1 MNQLTVNQS
10 MDVESVIE
18 RRVHRLVCGVVF
30 MLLLATYWLTTPDS
44 VSYWDCPEYVSAA
57 YLLEIGH
64 PPGNP
69 VWMLVEH
76 IVTLLSGPE
85 HAAYAVNLSSG
96 LFTAL
101 AGMLLASVLYKVTL
115 WLLRRRKESG
125 VCPVWGAAGTAA
137 VGALCFGWCDSSW
150 YSAVEAEVYAMSIF
164 FTALTVWLMVKWMF
178 TADNLAAN
186 RLLVL
191 LAYVFGLSIGVHQL
205 NLLAIPAL
213 SLIWGMK
220 RGIRSFTKLL
230 LIVVL
235 GALCVGV
242 ILIVI
247 MPKSISAA
255 AWLELLFVNR
265 LGMPMLT
272 GVVAFVLLLGILIV
286 AGMAVTLKTGLR
298 RFNLAFWMASLF
310 LIGYGAYALVP
321 IRGGIPS
328 PANSAMPGEPFSFAR
343 YQAREQYGAAPLFYG
358 YTPYSKPL
366 FQEEWKPG
374 ATRPEY
380 VKYAIEKKHKL
391 LMPYEPG
398 ARMNT
403 TRGRLLP
410 EDSAANAR
418 LIASGK
424 PGYIVKGYSLKNIY
438 TPELNSFLPRI
449 TSRNPV
455 DIASFADWVGMDTS
469 NMRRVEV
476 SEALDTL
483 GNPVPMMD
491 AAGNRVHKTSYKP
504 TAAQHLRMLGTYQIG
519 YMYFRYL
526 MWNFAGRQND
536 IPSQGEV
543 QHGNFIFGIDSIDNV
558 MLGAE
563 DYLPAEAGSA
573 NPGRNRYFGIPLLL
587 GILGLIWLLRSGHRG
602 RQVAAVSSL
611 LFVMT
616 GIAIVIY
623 LNQSPGEPRERDY
636 SFLGSFWA
644 YSIWIGYGALWVAR
658 MFRTPW
664 AFALTLM
671 VPAWMC
677 TENWDDHD
685 RSGRRA
691 AATIARITLESLDR
705 DAVIFVDGDNFT
717 FPLWYAQEVEGI
729 RTDVRVVNL
738 SYLGL
743 PGYAANMMRQ
753 WRESKPVNTT
763 LKRGDII
770 YDAFTQARIRD
781 NGDTLAANEQ
791 LQRLKDSGESGS
803 IPEFPARYASIRI
816 PGMDRD
822 TVFDMRKL
830 SETGGGRNVRFAQLI
845 MFDMLANAGDRPI
858 YWFAAARKAARL
870 HLDSAMLTPSLTGD
884 RFGKMTESA
893 GHAEL
898 MRGVDVT
905 EAPNATDRNVYMDAT
920 PARMVGQLRA
930 ALIKAARTMLS
941 EGRYKDAYMALYK
954 ADVLM
959 GTHPLSYPFVADADV
974 VRDTRYELGRLQLEL
989 ARHLGDPQ
997 STELRARGLYNLRR
1011 AERRKAAWRH
1021 YRKHLPERLRGAMA
1035 PLS

>member
-1 MNQLTVNQS
+1 MH
-10 MDVESVIE
+10 
-18 RRVHRLVCGVVF
+18 RRVCGIVF
-30 MLLLATYWLTTPDS
+30 VLLLATYWLTTPDS

-125 VCPVWGAAGTAA
+125 VRPVWGAAGAAA
-137 VGALCFGWCDSSW
+137 VGALCFGWCDSTW

-178 TADNLAAN
+178 TKDNLAAN

-213 SLIWGMK
+213 ALIWGMR
-220 RGIRSFTKLL
+220 RGIRNFWKLS

-235 GALCVGV
+235 GALCVGL

-272 GVVAFVLLLGILIV
+272 GVVVFVLLLGALIV
-286 AGMAVTLKTGLR
+286 TGLAVTLKMGLR
-298 RFNLAFWMASLF
+298 RFNLAFWMVSLF

-418 LIASGK
+418 LIASGR
-424 PGYIVKGYSLKNIY
+424 PGYIVKGYALKNIY

-455 DIASFADWVGMDTS
+455 DLASFGDWAGMDTS
-469 NMRRVEV
+469 SMRRVEV

-483 GNPVPMMD
+483 GNPVAMMD
-491 AAGNRVHKTSYKP
+491 ASGKRIRKTSYKP
-504 TAAQHLRMLGTYQIG
+504 TAAQHLRVLGTYQIG

-526 MWNFAGRQND
+526 MWNFVGRQND

-543 QHGNFIFGIDSIDNV
+543 QHGNFIFGINPIDNA

-563 DYLPAEAGSA
+563 DYLPAEAGAA

-644 YSIWIGYGALWVAR
+644 FAIWIGYGALWVAR

-671 VPAWMC
+671 VPAWMY

-691 AATIARITLESLDR
+691 AATIARTTLESLDR

-717 FPLWYAQEVEGI
+717 FPLWYAQEVEGV
-729 RTDVRVVNL
+729 RRDVRVVNL

-763 LKRGDII
+763 LKREDII
-770 YDAFTQARIRD
+770 YDAFTQVRISD
-781 NGDTLAANEQ
+781 SGDTLAAYEQ
-791 LQRLKDSGESGS
+791 LQRLKDSGEAGS
-803 IPEFPARYASIRI
+803 IPEFPARYALMRV

-822 TVFDMRKL
+822 MVFDMRKL
-830 SETGGGRNVRFAQLI
+830 SETGAGRTVRFAQLI

-858 YWFAAARKAARL
+858 YWFAAARKPALL
-870 HLDSAMLTPSLTGD
+870 HLDSAMLTQSLTGN
-884 RFGKMTESA
+884 RFGRMTEAA

-898 MRGVDVT
+898 MRGVNVA

-920 PARMVGQLRA
+920 PARMVGQFRA
-930 ALIKAARTMLS
+930 ALIKAARIMLS
-941 EGRYKDAYMALYK
+941 EGKFKDAYTTLYK

-959 GTHPLSYPFVADADV
+959 GDHPLSYPFVADGDV
-974 VRDTRYELGRLQLEL
+974 VRDTRHELGRLQLEL
-989 ARHLGDPQ
+989 ATHLTDPHA
-997 STELRARGLYNLRR
+997 TELRARGLYNLRR
-1011 AERRKAAWRH
+1011 AERRKAAWRR

>member
-1 MNQLTVNQS
+1 MNQS
-10 MDVESVIE
+10 MAVESVIE
-18 RRVHRLVCGVVF
+18 RRVHRRVCGVVF
-30 MLLLATYWLTTPDS
+30 ALLLATYWLTTPDS

-69 VWMLVEH
+69 VWMLAEH

-125 VCPVWGAAGTAA
+125 VRPVWGAAGTAA
-137 VGALCFGWCDSSW
+137 VGALCFGWCDSTW

-178 TADNLAAN
+178 TADKLASN

-213 SLIWGMK
+213 ALIWGMK
-220 RGIRSFTKLL
+220 RGIRSFRKLL

-235 GALCVGV
+235 GALCVGL

-272 GVVAFVLLLGILIV
+272 GVVAFVLLLGVLIV

-298 RFNLAFWMASLF
+298 RFNLAFWMISLF

-391 LMPYEPG
+391 LMPYEAC

-424 PGYIVKGYSLKNIY
+424 PGYIVKGYALKNIY

-455 DIASFADWVGMDTS
+455 DIASFADWAGMDTS

-543 QHGNFIFGIDSIDNV
+543 QHGNLIFGIDPIDNA

-563 DYLPAEAGSA
+563 DYLPAEAGVA

-587 GILGLIWLLRSGHRG
+587 GILGLIWLLCSGHRG

-644 YSIWIGYGALWVAR
+644 YAIWIGYGALWVAR
-658 MFRTPW
+658 MFKTPW

-717 FPLWYAQEVEGI
+717 FPLWYAQEVEGV
-729 RTDVRVVNL
+729 RRDVRVVNL

-770 YDAFTQARIRD
+770 YDAFTQAWISD
-781 NGDTLAANEQ
+781 NGDTLAAHEQ

-803 IPEFPARYASIRI
+803 IPEFPARYASIRV

-830 SETGGGRNVRFAQLI
+830 SETGTGCNVRFAQLI

-858 YWFAAARKAARL
+858 YWFAAARKPARL

-884 RFGKMTESA
+884 RFGRMRESA

-905 EAPNATDRNVYMDAT
+905 EVPNATDRNVYMDAT

-941 EGRYKDAYMALYK
+941 EGRYKDAYTALYK

-959 GTHPLSYPFVADADV
+959 GDHPLSYPFVADADV

-997 STELRARGLYNLRR
+997 ATELRARGLYNLRR
-1011 AERRKAAWRH
+1011 AERRKAAWRR

>member
-265 LGMPMLT
+265 LGMPMLS

-328 PANSAMPGEPFSFAR
+328 PANSAMPGEHFSFAR

>member
-1 MNQLTVNQS
+1 

-265 LGMPMLT
+265 LGMPMLS

>member
-1 MNQLTVNQS
+1 MNQS
-10 MDVESVIE
+10 MAIESVIE
-18 RRVHRLVCGVVF
+18 RRMHRRVCGVVF
-30 MLLLATYWLTTPDS
+30 ALLLATYWLTTPDS

-115 WLLRRRKESG
+115 WLLRRRKELG

-191 LAYVFGLSIGVHQL
+191 LAYIFGLSIGVHQL

-213 SLIWGMK
+213 ALIWGMK
-220 RGIRSFTKLL
+220 RGIRSFWKLV

-235 GALCVGV
+235 GALCVGL

-265 LGMPMLT
+265 LGMPMLS
-272 GVVAFVLLLGILIV
+272 GVVAFVLLLGVLIV

-298 RFNLAFWMASLF
+298 RFNLAFWMISLF

-543 QHGNFIFGIDSIDNV
+543 QHGNFIFGINPIDNA

-563 DYLPAEAGSA
+563 DYLPAEAGAA

-587 GILGLIWLLRSGHRG
+587 GILGMIWLLRSGHRG

-664 AFALTLM
+664 AFAFTLM

-677 TENWDDHD
+677 TENWYDHD

-717 FPLWYAQEVEGI
+717 FPLWYVQEVEGI

-930 ALIKAARTMLS
+930 ALVKAARTMLS

>member
-1 MNQLTVNQS
+1 MNQS
-10 MDVESVIE
+10 MAIESAIE
-18 RRVHRLVCGVVF
+18 RRVHRWVCGVVF
-30 MLLLATYWLTTPDS
+30 ALLLATYWLTTPDS

-69 VWMLVEH
+69 VWMLAEH
-76 IVTLLSGPE
+76 IVTLLYGPE

-125 VCPVWGAAGTAA
+125 VRPVWGAAGAAA
-137 VGALCFGWCDSSW
+137 VGALCFGWCDSTW

-178 TADNLAAN
+178 TKDNLAAN

-213 SLIWGMK
+213 ALIWGMR
-220 RGIRSFTKLL
+220 RGIRNFWKLS

-235 GALCVGV
+235 GALCVGL

-247 MPKSISAA
+247 MPKSISVA

-272 GVVAFVLLLGILIV
+272 GVVVFVLLLGALIV
-286 AGMAVTLKTGLR
+286 TGLAVTLKMGLR
-298 RFNLAFWMASLF
+298 RFNLAFWMVSLF

-418 LIASGK
+418 LIASGR
-424 PGYIVKGYSLKNIY
+424 PGYIVKGYTLKNIY

-455 DIASFADWVGMDTS
+455 DLASFGDWAGMDTS
-469 NMRRVEV
+469 SMRRVEV

-483 GNPVPMMD
+483 GNPVAMMD
-491 AAGNRVHKTSYKP
+491 ASGKRIRMTSYKP

-526 MWNFAGRQND
+526 MWNFVGRQND

-543 QHGNFIFGIDSIDNV
+543 QHGNFIFGINPIDNA

-563 DYLPAEAGSA
+563 DYLPAEAGAA

-644 YSIWIGYGALWVAR
+644 FAIWIGYGALWVAR

-691 AATIARITLESLDR
+691 AATIARTTLESLDR

-717 FPLWYAQEVEGI
+717 FPLWYAQEVEGV

-763 LKRGDII
+763 LKREDII
-770 YDAFTQARIRD
+770 YDAFAQARISD
-781 NGDTLAANEQ
+781 NGDTLAAHEQ
-791 LQRLKDSGESGS
+791 LQRLKDSGEAGS
-803 IPEFPARYASIRI
+803 VPEFPARYALMRV

-822 TVFDMRKL
+822 MVFDMRKL
-830 SETGGGRNVRFAQLI
+830 SETGAGRTVRFAQLI

-858 YWFAAARKAARL
+858 YWFAAARKPALL
-870 HLDSAMLTPSLTGD
+870 HLDSAILTQSLTGN
-884 RFGKMTESA
+884 RFGRMTEAA

-898 MRGVDVT
+898 MRGVNVA

-920 PARMVGQLRA
+920 PARMVGQFRA
-930 ALIKAARTMLS
+930 ALIKAGRIMLS
-941 EGRYKDAYMALYK
+941 EGKFKDAYTTLYK

-959 GTHPLSYPFVADADV
+959 GDHPLSYPFVADGDV
-974 VRDTRYELGRLQLEL
+974 VKDTRHELGRLQLEL
-989 ARHLGDPQ
+989 ATHLTDPHA
-997 STELRARGLYNLRR
+997 TELRARGLYNLRR
-1011 AERRKAAWRH
+1011 AERRKAAWRR

>member
-1 MNQLTVNQS
+1 MNQS
-10 MDVESVIE
+10 MAIESAIE
-18 RRVHRLVCGVVF
+18 RRVHRWVCGVVF
-30 MLLLATYWLTTPDS
+30 ALLLATYWLTTPDS

-125 VCPVWGAAGTAA
+125 VRPVWGAAGTAA
-137 VGALCFGWCDSSW
+137 VGALCFGWCDSTW

-164 FTALTVWLMVKWMF
+164 FTALTVWLTVKWMF

-235 GALCVGV
+235 GALCVGL

-265 LGMPMLT
+265 LGMPMLS

-424 PGYIVKGYSLKNIY
+424 PGYIVKGYALKNIY

-504 TAAQHLRMLGTYQIG
+504 TAAQHLCMLGTYQIG

-587 GILGLIWLLRSGHRG
+587 GILGMIWLLRSGHRG

-664 AFALTLM
+664 AFAFTLM

-845 MFDMLANAGDRPI
+845 MFDMLANAGNRPI

-930 ALIKAARTMLS
+930 ALVKAARTMLS

>member
-1 MNQLTVNQS
+1 MNQS
-10 MDVESVIE
+10 MAIESAIE
-18 RRVHRLVCGVVF
+18 RRVHRWVCGVVF
-30 MLLLATYWLTTPDS
+30 TLLIATYWLTTPDS

-96 LFTAL
+96 LFSAL

-191 LAYVFGLSIGVHQL
+191 LAYIFGLSIGVHQL

-265 LGMPMLT
+265 FGMPMLT

-845 MFDMLANAGDRPI
+845 MFDMLANAGNRPI

>member
-265 LGMPMLT
+265 LGMPMLS

-685 RSGRRA
+685 RSGRCA
-691 AATIARITLESLDR
+691 ATTIARITLESLDR